1 MRSECLSCNA
11 RANPFILALLV
22 IAASSVYFGVRI
34 ATAKVPMQWGIDGNP
49 TWYAP
54 RTIGLWSML
63 GFTLIIGG
71 GLLAM
76 MRFVESEKVAGLSY
90 SLIFLSVTAAITQIW
105 HLNAVSKWAAR
116 Q

>member
-1 MRSECLSCNA
+1 MSELQTLA
-11 RANPFILALLV
+11 LGVFILAVLV
-22 IAASSVYFGVRI
+22 IAAASIHFGGRI
-34 ATAKVPMQWGIDGNP
+34 ATARIPMQWGTDGNP

-71 GLLAM
+71 GLIAM
-76 MRFVESEKVAGLSY
+76 MRFAESEKITGLSY
-90 SLIFLSVTAAITQIW
+90 SLILLSVTVAATQIW

>member
-1 MRSECLSCNA
+1 MPELQTLA
-11 RANPFILALLV
+11 LGVFILAVLV
-22 IAASSVYFGVRI
+22 IAAASIHFGGHI

-54 RTIGLWSML
+54 RTIGLWSMM
-63 GFTLIIGG
+63 GFTLAIGG

-76 MRFVESEKVAGLSY
+76 MRFVESEKVTGLSY
-90 SLIFLSVTAAITQIW
+90 GLILLSVTMAVTQIW

>member
-1 MRSECLSCNA
+1 MPELQTLA
-11 RANPFILALLV
+11 LILFILALLV
-22 IAASSVYFGVRI
+22 IAASSVYADYR
-34 ATAKVPMQWGIDGNP
+34 
-49 TWYAP
+49 
-54 RTIGLWSML
+54 
-63 GFTLIIGG
+63 G

>member
-1 MRSECLSCNA
+1 MPELQTLA
-11 RANPFILALLV
+11 LGVFILAVLV
-22 IAASSVYFGVRI
+22 IAAASVHFGGRV
-34 ATAKVPMQWGIDGNP
+34 ATARVPMQWGIDGKP

-63 GFTLIIGG
+63 GFTLVIGG
-71 GLLAM
+71 GLIAM
-76 MRFVESEKVAGLSY
+76 MRFAESEKVTSLSY
-90 SLIFLSVTAAITQIW
+90 GLIVLSVTMAATQIW